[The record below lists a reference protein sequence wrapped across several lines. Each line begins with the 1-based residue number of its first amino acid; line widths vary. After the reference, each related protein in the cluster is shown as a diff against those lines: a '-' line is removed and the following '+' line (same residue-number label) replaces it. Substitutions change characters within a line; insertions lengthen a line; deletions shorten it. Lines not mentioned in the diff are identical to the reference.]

1 MIRSWWTR
9 VPLVGRLTAAV
20 VGLLSF
26 GLITGT
32 AAMVLFLQDRL
43 IQQVDEQLLATSRAI
58 VNTAALE
65 QISRGEMDSGLVPSN
80 YFVLMQ
86 DPTFGRPTEWTPE
99 HTLEEYGRPD
109 LSNYSFPLATT
120 EDARSQNV
128 PNTEDGAPWRVMTIA
143 TQAGGAPAPTGMMTI
158 GLPLRS
164 VDRTLSVF
172 LQRVL
177 IVDLLVITLGALIGS
192 LVVTRAMRP
201 LRQIEVVA
209 GRIATGD
216 LTQRVPQTHP
226 PTTEVGSLA
235 RSLNIMLTQIERS
248 FAHRQASERRMR
260 RFVSDA
266 SHELR
271 TPLATVRGYGE
282 LYRLGGIPEE
292 ELPRAMGRVESEATR
307 MTGLVND
314 LLVLA
319 RLDEER
325 PLNLDEVDL
334 VVLAAD
340 AGADLRALDPS
351 RPVAVVGL
359 NEEQLEPV
367 VVLAD
372 SDQLRQVLTNLVGNV
387 VQHTPAGTP
396 VELAVGRTEGGA
408 VVEVR
413 DHGPGV
419 PPQDLERV
427 FGRFYR
433 TDVSRSRE
441 SGGTGLGLA
450 IVAAIVAAHGGT
462 TRAMP
467 TTGGGLTVRVTLPC
481 QERPANGKR
490 ERGSGRAGR
499 GADGNGRGEARG
511 ADGNGRGG
519 GGQRGAGEA
528 TGRGGGGAGA
538 VVE

>member
-1 MIRSWWTR
+1 MIRSWWIR

-43 IQQVDEQLLATSRAI
+43 IQQVDEQLQVTARAI
-58 VNTAALE
+58 TSTPALE
-65 QISRGEMDSGLVPSN
+65 QIARGEVESGLIPSD

-86 DPTFGRPTEWTPE
+86 DPSFGSPTEWAPD
-99 HTLEEYGRPD
+99 HTLESYGRPD
-109 LSNYSFPLATT
+109 LTGYEFPLATT
-120 EDARSQNV
+120 DTPNAQTV
-128 PNTEDGAPWRVMTIA
+128 PNTRDAAPWRVMTIA
-143 TQAGGAPAPTGMMTI
+143 TKSSEAASPTGIMTI
-158 GLPLRS
+158 GLPMRS
-164 VDRTLSVF
+164 VDATLSVF

-177 IVDLLVITLGALIGS
+177 IVDLMVITLGALIGS

-216 LTQRVPQTHP
+216 LSQRVPQSHP

-307 MTGLVND
+307 MSGLVND

-325 PLNLDEVDL
+325 GLNLDEVDL

-340 AGADLRALDPS
+340 AVADLRALDPT

-359 NEEQLEPV
+359 DGEQVEPV
-367 VVLAD
+367 VTLAD
-372 SDQLRQVLTNLVGNV
+372 SDQLRQV
-387 VQHTPAGTP
+387 
-396 VELAVGRTEGGA
+396 
-408 VVEVR
+408 
-413 DHGPGV
+413 
-419 PPQDLERV
+419 
-427 FGRFYR
+427 
-433 TDVSRSRE
+433 
-441 SGGTGLGLA
+441 
-450 IVAAIVAAHGGT
+450 
-462 TRAMP
+462 
-467 TTGGGLTVRVTLPC
+467 
-481 QERPANGKR
+481 
-490 ERGSGRAGR
+490 
-499 GADGNGRGEARG
+499 
-511 ADGNGRGG
+511 
-519 GGQRGAGEA
+519 
-528 TGRGGGGAGA
+528 
-538 VVE
+538 